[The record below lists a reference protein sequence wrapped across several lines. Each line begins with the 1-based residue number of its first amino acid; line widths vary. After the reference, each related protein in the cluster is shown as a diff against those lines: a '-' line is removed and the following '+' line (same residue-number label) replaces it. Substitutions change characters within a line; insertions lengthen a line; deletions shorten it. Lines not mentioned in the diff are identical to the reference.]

1 MKNYKSYS
9 NEAIKEDIRALEN
22 IRNYICDHID
32 DSDVILEDLS
42 KAHELNGYIEY
53 LRELMDDAPQVDETF
68 MPRED
73 GIYNS
78 LVSDFDTIDERLEY
92 IDPIKE
98 FLVNGITHFVETPF
112 YDQFMNFQTPK
123 DIKLT
128 NKEIMELIHDF
139 YQSLPDKEIRN
150 LFNEAFSKNEEN
162 YRIKGDETNTLLL
175 PYIDSFYINVAANA
189 SNTKKV
195 ISSIHEYGHVIDY
208 GIRKEISDY
217 GSNYPFIELPSLF
230 FESLAGDYLKEKLP
244 KAKRNIKDEEL
255 SRLVGLFNI
264 SNTLI
269 TEYDGF
275 KQKKLNDP
283 LKYAYL
289 LRVYGKE
296 ELEDIPNSPA
306 LRTFNY
312 VIPFLTSIELLEEYK
327 SDPEKTLNLLKTIIK
342 ANDEE
347 NYLAYLESK
356 NIILNNNSCKYI
368 QRKRTLN

>member
-9 NEAIKEDIRALEN
+9 NKSIKEDIRALEN
-22 IRNYICDHID
+22 IRNHICDHID
-32 DSDVILEDLS
+32 DSNDILEDLS
-42 KAHELNGYIEY
+42 KAQELNDYIEY
-53 LRELMDDAPQVDETF
+53 LRELLDDAPQVDETF
-68 MPRED
+68 IPRED

-78 LVSDFDTIDERLEY
+78 LVSDFDTIDKRLEY

-112 YDQFMNFQTPK
+112 YDQYMNFQTPK

-150 LFNEAFSKNEEN
+150 LFNKAFSKNKEN

-175 PYIDSFYINVAANA
+175 PYINSFYINVAANA

-195 ISSIHEYGHVIDY
+195 ISSIHEYGHAIDY
-208 GIRKEISDY
+208 GIRKKTSDY
-217 GSNYPFIELPSLF
+217 ESTYPFIELPSLF

-275 KQKKLNDP
+275 RQEKLNDP

-296 ELEDIPNSPA
+296 ELEYIPNSPA

-342 ANDEE
+342 AKDEE

>member
-32 DSDVILEDLS
+32 DSNVILEDLS

-78 LVSDFDTIDERLEY
+78 LVSDFDTINERLEY

-150 LFNEAFSKNEEN
+150 LFNQAFSKNEEN

-175 PYIDSFYINVAANA
+175 PYINSFYINVAANA

-208 GIRKEISDY
+208 GIRKKASDY

-264 SNTLI
+264 SNTLM

-342 ANDEE
+342 ANNEE

>member
-9 NEAIKEDIRALEN
+9 NKSIKEDIRALEN
-22 IRNYICDHID
+22 IRNHICDHID
-32 DSDVILEDLS
+32 NSNDILKDLS
-42 KAHELNGYIEY
+42 KAQELNDYIEY

-78 LVSDFDTIDERLEY
+78 LVSDFDTIDKRLEY
-92 IDPIKE
+92 IDPIIE

-112 YDQFMNFQTPK
+112 YDQYMNFQTPK

-150 LFNEAFSKNEEN
+150 LFNKAFSKNKEN

-175 PYIDSFYINVAANA
+175 PYINSFYINVAANA

-195 ISSIHEYGHVIDY
+195 ISSIHEYGHAIDY
-208 GIRKEISDY
+208 GIRKKTSDY
-217 GSNYPFIELPSLF
+217 ESTYPFIELPSLF

-255 SRLVGLFNI
+255 SRLVGLFNA

-275 KQKKLNDP
+275 KQEKLNYP

-289 LRVYGKE
+289 LRVYGKK
-296 ELEDIPNSPA
+296 ELEYIPNSPA

-342 ANDEE
+342 SNDEE

>member
-9 NEAIKEDIRALEN
+9 NKAIKEDIRALEN

-42 KAHELNGYIEY
+42 KAQELNDYIEY
-53 LRELMDDAPQVDETF
+53 LRELLDDAPQVDETF
-68 MPRED
+68 IPRED

-78 LVSDFDTIDERLEY
+78 LVSDFETIDERLEY

-123 DIKLT
+123 NIKLT
-128 NKEIMELIHDF
+128 NKELMELIHDF

-150 LFNEAFSKNEEN
+150 LFNQAFSKKEEN

-175 PYIDSFYINVAANA
+175 PYINSFYINVAANA

-195 ISSIHEYGHVIDY
+195 ISSIHEYGHAIDY
-208 GIRKEISDY
+208 GIRKKASDY

-255 SRLVGLFNI
+255 SRLVGLFNA
-264 SNTLI
+264 SNTLM

>member
-9 NEAIKEDIRALEN
+9 NKAIKEDIRALEN
-22 IRNYICDHID
+22 IRNHICDHID
-32 DSDVILEDLS
+32 DSNDIFEDLS
-42 KAHELNGYIEY
+42 KAQELNDYIEY
-53 LRELMDDAPQVDETF
+53 LRELLDDAPQVDETF
-68 MPRED
+68 IPRED
-73 GIYNS
+73 GIYSS

-112 YDQFMNFQTPK
+112 YDQYMSFQTPK

-150 LFNEAFSKNEEN
+150 LFNKAFSKNNEN

-175 PYIDSFYINVAANA
+175 PYINSFYINVAANA

-195 ISSIHEYGHVIDY
+195 ISSIHEYGHAIDY
-208 GIRKEISDY
+208 GIRKKASDY

-230 FESLAGDYLKEKLP
+230 FESLAGDYLKEKLH

-264 SNTLI
+264 SNTLM

-275 KQKKLNDP
+275 KQEKLNDP

>member
-1 MKNYKSYS
+1 MKNYKCYS
-9 NEAIKEDIRALEN
+9 NKAIKEDIRALEN
-22 IRNYICDHID
+22 IRNHICDQID
-32 DSDVILEDLS
+32 DSNDIFEDLS
-42 KAHELNGYIEY
+42 KAQELNDYIEY
-53 LRELMDDAPQVDETF
+53 LRELLDDAPQVDETF
-68 MPRED
+68 IPRED

-78 LVSDFDTIDERLEY
+78 LVSDFETIDERLEY

-98 FLVNGITHFVETPF
+98 FLINGITHFVETPF
-112 YDQFMNFQTPK
+112 YDQFMNSQTPK

-128 NKEIMELIHDF
+128 NKEIIELIHDF

-150 LFNEAFSKNEEN
+150 LFNQAFSKKEEN

-175 PYIDSFYINVAANA
+175 PYINSFYINVAANA

-195 ISSIHEYGHVIDY
+195 ISSIHEYGHAIDY

-255 SRLVGLFNI
+255 SRLVGLFNA
-264 SNTLI
+264 SNTLM

-275 KQKKLNDP
+275 KQEKLNDP

-342 ANDEE
+342 ANDKE